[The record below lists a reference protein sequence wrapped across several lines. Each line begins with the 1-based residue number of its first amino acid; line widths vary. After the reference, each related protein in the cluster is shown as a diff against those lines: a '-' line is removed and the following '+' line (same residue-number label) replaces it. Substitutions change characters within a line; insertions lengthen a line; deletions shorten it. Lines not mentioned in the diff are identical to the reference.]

1 MILKRALQRSA
12 GCLSDIDDILRAGGH
27 SARLVGGA
35 VRDLLLAEM
44 PKDFDLA
51 TDARPER
58 VMQLFGSKEGFS
70 VVPTGLQH
78 GTVTVVCRG
87 MPYEITT
94 LRVDVETDGRH
105 AAVKFTD
112 NWEDDARRRDFTI
125 NAMGIDIR
133 TGILHDYFGGEE
145 DLING
150 RLRFVGVAQERI
162 EEDYL
167 RILRFF
173 RFLGRY
179 EHCRDLDDEAVSAI
193 QACVFGLCYI
203 SGERI
208 WMEMSKILRSPRIA
222 MLLVLMEQTRV
233 LDHVGLQCFESS
245 SRPRSLGDLPDV
257 SVIADVNRLAGSP
270 ITVLASLM
278 LFRKMYG
285 ISRETAQYMRDH
297 VVESWKISK
306 AEREL
311 LDFLLLHF
319 RGRSQK
325 CAVDRYLELAVD
337 DGSAGRTLE
346 LCALEG
352 AEGAMN
358 YLRQHPLVV
367 FPVNGQDLLDLGYS
381 EGPEIGV
388 MLARMKKVWK
398 YTGYVLAKE
407 ELLEHRD
414 DDTYDPG

>member
-1 MILKRALQRSA
+1 MILKKALQRSA
-12 GCLSDIDDILRAGGH
+12 GCLSDIDDVLQAGGH
-27 SARLVGGA
+27 STRLVGGA
-35 VRDLLLAEM
+35 VRDLLLAEI

-58 VMQLFGSKEGFS
+58 IMELFEGKTDFS
-70 VVPTGLQH
+70 VVPTGLKH

-87 MPYEITT
+87 IPYEVTT

-105 AAVKFTD
+105 AAVEFTD

-133 TGILHDYFGGEE
+133 TGVLYDYFGGEE
-145 DLING
+145 DLVNG
-150 RLRFVGVAQERI
+150 RLRFVGNAQERI

-193 QACVFGLCYI
+193 QASVSGLQHI

-208 WMEMSKILRSPRIA
+208 WMEMSKILVSPRIA
-222 MLLVLMEQTRV
+222 MLAVLMEQTRV
-233 LDHVGLQCFESS
+233 LDLVGLDPFGPL
-245 SRPRSLGDLPDV
+245 SRLRSLGDLPDV
-257 SVIADVNRLAGSP
+257 SVISDVRRLAESP
-270 ITVLASLM
+270 VTMLAALL
-278 LFRKMYG
+278 LFRKVYEV
-285 ISRETAQYMRDH
+285 SREAVQDMRDH

-319 RGRSQK
+319 RGRRQRHG
-325 CAVDRYLELAVD
+325 VDRYLGIAVD
-337 DGSAGRTLE
+337 DGVSGRTLE

-352 AEGAMN
+352 AEGAMD
-358 YLRQHPLVV
+358 YLRQHPLAV
-367 FPVNGQDLLDLGYS
+367 FPVSGQDLLDLGYP
-381 EGPEIGV
+381 EGPKVGV

-398 YTGYVLAKE
+398 HTNYVLAKD

-414 DDTYDPG
+414 DDTYDPD